1 MCGPV
6 AIGVAML
13 ASTAMS
19 AYSQR
24 ENSKYQSKLANYN
37 ADIAE
42 NSAKDA
48 INQGNAQAA
57 QQRQRARQL
66 SGTQTAT
73 MAANGVD
80 LGGGTATDIF
90 ADTAGMGELDA
101 LTTVNNAQRQAY
113 GLQSQAAG
121 QRSQASAYTASGN
134 QQAGMTLLNGA
145 LNAYGGYKMAG
156 GGAASSATSSTGGQS
171 GGSNMFGNL
180 KSSSY
185 GSNKYTF

>member
-6 AIGVAML
+6 AIGAAML
-13 ASTAMS
+13 ASTAVS
-19 AYSQR
+19 AYGQYQQSR
-24 ENSKYQSKLANYN
+24 YQSDIAKYN
-37 ADIAE
+37 ADVAD

-48 INQGNAQAA
+48 INQGNAQAS

-66 SGTQTAT
+66 AGTQAAT

-113 GLQSQAAG
+113 GLEAQAAS
-121 QRSQASAYTASGN
+121 QRSQATADISFGN
-134 QQAGMTLLNGA
+134 MQVGSTLLNGT
-145 LNAYGGYKMAG
+145 LGAYQGYKMAG
-156 GGAASSATSSTGGQS
+156 GGLTAGSKVGS
-171 GGSNMFGNL
+171 GKSDMFGSL
-180 KSSSY
+180 QSSSY